1 MRGILARC
9 LLTAALLASGL
20 RVGAQETNTG
30 GANGQAER
38 QNVSAWEVAGAT
50 FQTGIATTAIE
61 AAMDPE
67 TALLHASLLTRRLH
81 GNVGE
86 ALVNSQLHSTG
97 GWKSIPARNGPQ
109 GIDHIWMKFDKAGRP
124 VGLIVGETKYGAGRL
139 GMTKHNGRQMSQAWR
154 SSRLAARAEEL
165 EREAEV
171 VTRKYGEGKAKPFHV
186 QARCL
191 RGAAEGRI
199 AYRSELFRVN
209 IKGDMLSISVQNLD
223 SNGNPVGASRRLPP
237 VKIAGRPANV
247 VKAQLAGELR
257 KQYPAMSAQESLER
271 ANRLYTGAKS
281 AQAALSAK
289 SPALRLAGATGATL
303 AAGGL
308 LAGGLDVLFQ
318 RMSHQPVSWTRAG
331 KMAGLGAGSAFAGE
345 ATQLAVSQMLMRSQ
359 AARAMTVTLGRS
371 MGLLPARTVA
381 IAPKLAGG
389 VVGAVVFAYG
399 GYAMGMYDLRT
410 ANQFAIAGAAGSLAG
425 SATGAGMMAAAAAW
439 GTASTGTAI
448 STLSG
453 AAAQSATLAWWGGGA
468 AAATG
473 TGTAMTWGA
482 VIVGGVA
489 VVAALAVTAGA
500 MWGFHH
506 YDTVQEWARLGRDVD
521 FIRNLPDNHPGNPW
535 TASAAM

>member
-1 MRGILARC
+1 LV
-9 LLTAALLASGL
+9 AALLAGGL
-20 RVGAQETNTG
+20 HAGAH
-30 GANGQAER
+30 GATSAEANSQAGQK
-38 QNVSAWEVAGAT
+38 NVSGWEVAGTT

-61 AAMDPE
+61 AAIEPE

-86 ALVNSQLHSTG
+86 ALVNSQLHATG

-124 VGLIVGETKYGAGRL
+124 VGLIVGETKYGTSQL
-139 GMTKHNGRQMSQAWR
+139 GMTKHDGRQMSQAWR
-154 SSRLAARAEEL
+154 SRRLAARAGEL
-165 EREAEV
+165 DREAEAV
-171 VTRKYGEGKAKPFHV
+171 ARKYGAGKARPFRV
-186 QARCL
+186 QAQYL

-199 AYRSELFRVN
+199 SYRSELFRVKV
-209 IKGDMLSISVQNLD
+209 KGDTLSISVQNLD
-223 SNGNPVGASRRLPP
+223 SNGNPIGATRRLPP

-257 KQYPAMSAQESLER
+257 KQYPAMSAQESVER
-271 ANRLYTGAKS
+271 ANRLYAGAKS

-289 SPALRLAGATGATL
+289 SPALRLAGATAATL

-308 LAGGLDVLFQ
+308 IAGGLDIAAQ
-318 RMSHQPVSWTRAG
+318 MMAHQPVSWTRAG

-359 AARAMTVTLGRS
+359 AARSMTVALGRS
-371 MGLLPARTVA
+371 MGLLPAGTVSL
-381 IAPKLAGG
+381 APKLAGG

-425 SATGAGMMAAAAAW
+425 SATGAGMMAAVATW

-489 VVAALAVTAGA
+489 VVAALAVTAGT

-535 TASAAM
+535 TASAAL